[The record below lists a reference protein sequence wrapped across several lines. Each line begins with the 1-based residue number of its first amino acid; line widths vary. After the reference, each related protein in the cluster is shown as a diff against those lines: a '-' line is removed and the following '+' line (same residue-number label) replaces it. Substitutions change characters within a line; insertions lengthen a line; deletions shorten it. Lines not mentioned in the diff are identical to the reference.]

1 MVASSETDIHR
12 TQFTFHPRGAMNPE
26 ATLPLRTLVD
36 TSETEEPARVPERSS
51 VNQAGAFLTSEVS
64 DESLLVAAGK
74 GSKEAI
80 GALFQRHGASVL
92 NVAYR
97 ILHDESEAADLRQE
111 IFLYLF
117 QRARLYDARK
127 ASAISWIMQVTYHRA
142 FDRRRFLTARQHYKV
157 EELKEQTMEGCAYH
171 LATDQ
176 LDGRRLLE
184 RFRKQLSF
192 EQHKVL
198 ELHLFHGYSFQE
210 IAEQSGESVGNVK
223 HLYYRGLDQL
233 RASLTSKKRG

>member
-1 MVASSETDIHR
+1 VNQEV
-12 TQFTFHPRGAMNPE
+12 
-26 ATLPLRTLVD
+26 TLPLESLSNAAEVSQRQIG
-36 TSETEEPARVPERSS
+36 SECSAASDAKASASS
-51 VNQAGAFLTSEVS
+51 DRS
-64 DESLLVAAGK
+64 DESLLVAAGR

-80 GALFQRHGASVL
+80 GTLFQRHGASVL

-117 QRARLYDARK
+117 QRARLYDPRK

-210 IAEQSGESVGNVK
+210 IAEQSDESVGNVK

>member
-1 MVASSETDIHR
+1 
-12 TQFTFHPRGAMNPE
+12 MNPE
-26 ATLPLRTLVD
+26 VTLPLESLSNAAEVPQRQFA
-36 TSETEEPARVPERSS
+36 SECSPASDAKASASS
-51 VNQAGAFLTSEVS
+51 DRS
-64 DESLLVAAGK
+64 DESLLVAAGR

-80 GALFQRHGASVL
+80 GALFQRHSASVL

-117 QRARLYDARK
+117 QRAGLYDARK

-157 EELKEQTMEGCAYH
+157 EELDEQTMEASAYH
-171 LATDQ
+171 LPTDQ

-184 RFRKQLSF
+184 RFRKQLSL
-192 EQHKVL
+192 EQQNVL

-210 IAEQSGESVGNVK
+210 IAKQSGESVGNIK

-233 RASLTSKKRG
+233 RASLTSKKHG